1 MSAQSEADRVV
12 AAVNQMADRFT
23 EMQGEAMNR
32 AASAPQID
40 LQGYGALIARVGH
53 VEAEVHGLRADMA
66 KVLET
71 LQEAKG
77 GWRTLMFV
85 GGAAASLGSVLGG
98 LVSWV
103 FSHTPKG

>member
-12 AAVNQMADRFT
+12 SAVNNLADRIT
-23 EMQGEAMNR
+23 DMQGEAMSR
-32 AASAPQID
+32 ANTPPQID
-40 LQGYGALIARVGH
+40 LLGYGALIARVGH
-53 VEAEVHGLRADMA
+53 VEAEVHGLRADME

-85 GGAAASLGSVLGG
+85 GGAAASLGSILGG
-98 LVSWV
+98 IVSWV
-103 FSHTPKG
+103 LSHTLKG